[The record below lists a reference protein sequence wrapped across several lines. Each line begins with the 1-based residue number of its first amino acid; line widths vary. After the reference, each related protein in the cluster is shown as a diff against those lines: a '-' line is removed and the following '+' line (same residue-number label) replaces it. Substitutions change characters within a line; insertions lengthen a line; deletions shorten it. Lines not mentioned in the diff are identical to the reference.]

1 MRVSR
6 LALAITLGFALAAPT
21 AQAQKL
27 YRLVDKDGKVHYSD
41 ALPPEAVDQARREL
55 SVKSGLTLGE
65 VERALTDEER
75 AAQAAAAAEAQT
87 AAEREAQQRERDR
100 ILMASFPSE
109 ADLSRAYGERI
120 KLLEETLKATQAT
133 IDGQRQSLASLLAN
147 AADRELTGQPIDA
160 RTVTS
165 VRETQRQISLQ
176 QNLLQRRE
184 AERAALQLEYEAT
197 LARYRELRD
206 GG

>member
-1 MRVSR
+1 MRASR
-6 LALAITLGFALAAPT
+6 LALAIALGFALATPA

-27 YRLVDKDGKVHYSD
+27 YRWVDKDGKVHYSD

-55 SVKSGLTLGE
+55 SAKSGLTVGE
-65 VERALTDEER
+65 VDRALTDEER
-75 AAQAAAAAEAQT
+75 AALAAAAAEAQS
-87 AAEREAQQRERDR
+87 AAEREALQRERDR
-100 ILMASFPSE
+100 VLMASFPNE

-120 KLLEETLKATQAT
+120 KLLEEALKATQAT
-133 IDGQRQSLASLLAN
+133 IDGQHQSLASLLAN

-160 RTVTS
+160 RTATS

-184 AERAALQLEYEAT
+184 AERAALQLEYETT
-197 LARYRELRD
+197 LARYRQLRD